1 MKRHKQFTPLVIID
15 RSAEKWAPYE
25 HGHNYY
31 EIIYI
36 KEGSGIHHLN
46 DSKLE
51 YDKGDVFVLTPSD
64 SHYFMIDVPT
74 KFISVR
80 FTDFKVQRGLNVS
93 YNWSQ
98 EVNLLQSRVVRNS
111 KVHFTEQD
119 KLLTRHVFSILY
131 SVRENILEN
140 ESLIYLQVQ
149 SLLAIIKRSLPAAM
163 EAKAIAAKAGQQ
175 SRLEQLISYIH
186 EHITQPHQLHTSQ
199 LANNFCMPQ
208 TYVGAYFKRKMD
220 ITLKDYIN
228 QCRQTLIERRLR
240 SGEYTMK
247 EIVSEFGF
255 TDESHLNKFFKK
267 HRGVSPSEFRKQ

>member
-15 RSAEKWAPYE
+15 RLAEKWPPYE

-31 EIIYI
+31 ELIYI
-36 KEGSGIHHLN
+36 KEGSGFHHLN

-51 YDKGDVFVLTPSD
+51 YGKGDVFVLTPSD

-80 FTDFKVQRGLNVS
+80 FTDFKVQRGLNAS
-93 YNWSQ
+93 YNWSR
-98 EVNLLQSRVVRNS
+98 EINLLNSRVVRNS
-111 KVHFTEQD
+111 KV
-119 KLLTRHVFSILY
+119 LLTELDKALTTHIFSILY
-131 SVRENILEN
+131 SVRENIMEN

-163 EAKAIAAKAGQQ
+163 EAKAIASKAGQQ

-186 EHITQPHQLHTSQ
+186 EHITQPHLLQTAQ
-199 LANNFCMPQ
+199 LANSFCMPQ
-208 TYVGAYFKRKMD
+208 TYIGAYFKRKMD

-255 TDESHLNKFFKK
+255 TDESHLNKFFKR